1 MPATSFASLD
11 AQGVKVKA
19 RLEGGVLRLVM
30 SGSLE
35 TRDPSALFD
44 PYWNDVDQ
52 TLRRRG
58 VKQVELDLCGLDYM
72 NSSGILTLVRW
83 AMTAK
88 RDPVYQIVIRH
99 DHNLTWQK
107 VNVPVLAKLAP
118 TVVRMA
124 NP

>member
-1 MPATSFASLD
+1 MPTTSFASLD

-35 TRDPSALFD
+35 ARDPSVLFD
-44 PYWNDVDQ
+44 PYWKSVDEA
-52 TLRRRG
+52 LRRKG
-58 VKQVELDLCGLDYM
+58 VKQVELDICGLDYM

-83 AMTAK
+83 AVTAK
-88 RDPVYQIVIRH
+88 ADPAYQIVIRH
-99 DHNLTWQK
+99 DRNLTWQK

-118 TVVRMA
+118 AVVSMA

>member
-1 MPATSFASLD
+1 MPATFASLD

-35 TRDPSALFD
+35 ARDPSALFD
-44 PYWNDVDQ
+44 PYWTSVDQ
-52 TLRRRG
+52 SLRRKS
-58 VKQVELDLCGLDYM
+58 VKRVELDIRGLDYM

-83 AMTAK
+83 AMAAK
-88 RDPVYQIVIRH
+88 TDPAYRIVIHH
-99 DHNLTWQK
+99 DESLTWQK

-118 TVVRMA
+118 TVVSMA
-124 NP
+124 HP

>member
-35 TRDPSALFD
+35 ARDPSALFD
-44 PYWNDVDQ
+44 PYWNNVDQ
-52 TLRRRG
+52 TLRSKG
-58 VKQVELDLCGLDYM
+58 VKEVDLDICGLDYM

-83 AMTAK
+83 AMAAK
-88 RDPVYQIVIRH
+88 TDPFYEIVIRH
-99 DHNLTWQK
+99 DQNLTWQR

-118 TVVRMA
+118 AVVRMA